1 LLILVEQASRAYH
14 ARMTRLVKRY
24 ARSRL
29 YDTQS
34 ASYVTV
40 VDLRLWAARGV
51 QFTVIDVETGDDI
64 TRILLA

>member
-1 LLILVEQASRAYH
+1 
-14 ARMTRLVKRY
+14 MTRLVKRY

-40 VDLRLWAARGV
+40 VDLRSWAARGV
-51 QFTVIDVETGDDI
+51 RFTVIDVETGDDI
-64 TRILLA
+64 TRVVLA